1 MYKVRKR
8 DGKIVSFNIE
18 KISDA
23 IIKAFESLDK
33 DYDKDVIDFLSL
45 KVTSDFNDKIKD
57 NIIGVED
64 IQDSVERVLIKAD
77 YADVAKAYIL
87 YRKLHEKQRAM
98 DGALLD
104 YKNVVNSYLNV
115 SDWRVKEN

>member
-18 KISDA
+18 KISEA

-33 DYDKDVIDFLSL
+33 DYDKDVIDFLAL
-45 KVTSDFNDKIKD
+45 KVTSDFSDKISD

-64 IQDSVERVLIKAD
+64 IQDSVERVLIKSD
-77 YADVAKAYIL
+77 YAEVAKTYIL
-87 YRKLHEKQRAM
+87 YRKFSIFVQ
-98 DGALLD
+98 
-104 YKNVVNSYLNV
+104 YVT
-115 SDWRVKEN
+115 VKTIKLTILEYRK